1 MHYVES
7 IREEPLTFLYFDYN
21 YYHIQILTC
30 RFRRWLSGAIRYLNS
45 CVSVCNTV
53 NIFPRKIFSPVR
65 HSPTLF
71 QWILSTRIKVIS
83 RTKFVFFSRLLVVV
97 PFTQIYSWWKLFS
110 TITFL
115 IYQYRSWCRRKIIR
129 THTHTKQKGKEK
141 KYHANKNKFFCI
153 FWQKFLMSN

>member
-30 RFRRWLSGAIRYLNS
+30 RFRRWLSGAIRYFNS

-71 QWILSTRIKVIS
+71 QE
-83 RTKFVFFSRLLVVV
+83 FFPHAL
-97 PFTQIYSWWKLFS
+97 KLFQEQNS
-110 TITFL
+110 FFFQALGCCSLHTNLFMM
-115 IYQYRSWCRRKIIR
+115 KIVFNHNFSHIPISVMVQKR
-129 THTHTKQKGKEK
+129 NHTHTHTHKTEREREK
-141 KYHANKNKFFCI
+141 IPRK
-153 FWQKFLMSN
+153 